1 MVGKVARSDK
11 VFDIANVVIVT
22 MVLFTVTYPLIY
34 VMSASVSDPRLVN
47 LGKIRLLPRGFN
59 VEGYKRILEY
69 SPVWIGYRNSV
80 FYVVLGTSINLFVT
94 LTCAYALSRKDFY
107 GRNLFTA
114 LFVLTMF
121 FSGGLI
127 PRFLVVRSL
136 GILDTVWAMVLPS
149 AVAMWNI
156 VVTRTY
162 LQRVIP
168 FELQEAAVMDGCSNT
183 RLFVSVI
190 LPLSVPIIAVMA
202 LFYGVGHWNAYFNAL
217 IYLSDRKLY
226 PLQLFLREILVLDQ
240 YADILEMDED
250 EMAQWLWLQEM
261 RDSMK
266 YGLVIVSSVPVM
278 LAYPFLQKYFV
289 KGIMLGSLKG

>member
-1 MVGKVARSDK
+1 MRAQSSS
-11 VFDIANVVIVT
+11 F
-22 MVLFTVTYPLIY
+22 
-34 VMSASVSDPRLVN
+34 S
-47 LGKIRLLPRGFN
+47 
-59 VEGYKRILEY
+59 RI
-69 SPVWIGYRNSV
+69 
-80 FYVVLGTSINLFVT
+80 
-94 LTCAYALSRKDFY
+94 SRKDFY